1 MRGLIFR
8 LCLALALVLT
18 LVPAPVFRGGPT
30 AHAQEAAPPPAAPA
44 AAAPASGVPASGAMM
59 GPPLPDPPETRL
71 RLWENAD
78 AVLRQRIDREGV
90 SAELAPGWRQ
100 TLDQQRAEAR
110 NIADRARAALAPLQA
125 QLEALGPPPDETSG
139 QRESATIFARRLELR
154 NQATPQEAVMRRAE
168 LAVTRADSL
177 ITLIAERQ
185 REEFTARILERGPS
199 PLNPMIWIT
208 GGREIVSR
216 LHRHGADVMAEA
228 LSPASR
234 WKVVEAA
241 PALLA
246 GLLGALLFG
255 VAIKR
260 RVIRRLHA
268 LIAQRDRTRLTRL
281 GLGLAAAAVRLT
293 APVFAALVVYTALI
307 SSGILGAGGVGI
319 LTSVVAAVVVLAA
332 AHALAKVVFSPNNA
346 SARLL
351 DMTDASARAATQAG
365 VGLGLATA
373 LDHVAMG
380 LGEPSGWGR
389 EAQSLLQ
396 FGFVFLTAAFFARLA
411 HSTAPPPR
419 EPAASVDPNAPPV
432 EPGSEEDE
440 ARQAASGFGL
450 RDALRIA
457 CYAIAIAA
465 PVLALSGFYVLAIY
479 ALTRMAASAAL
490 IAMGALIYQIALEAA
505 ARLAASG
512 SSGGSAAEERAPW
525 WASLLVGLTMATAGG
540 GLLALIWGASL
551 QDLWDGAKRLRE
563 GFSVGET
570 RISLGDLLWGVLVF
584 ALILGISRFIQRQ
597 LRNRILVRAKVDPG
611 LRDSVTAGVGYLG
624 VLIALLV
631 AVGAA
636 GLDLSKLA
644 IVAGALSVGV
654 GFGLQNV
661 VNNFVSGIILLIE
674 RPVRAGDVVEV
685 ENRLGA
691 VKRINVRSTEIELF
705 DRTILIVP
713 NSTLISNSVLNWT
726 RQNTILRLS
735 IPVGVVAGS
744 DTERVRDVLL
754 SAARSH
760 ARVMRYPAP
769 MAIFMGFGPLS
780 LDFELRV
787 FLYHIDDMMNV
798 RSDLCFAID
807 KRFRELGI
815 QLPSG
820 REERKMV
827 QMDSLVRGVEAM
839 GRPAAPVAAP
849 PAAEPAAASAS

>member
-1 MRGLIFR
+1 MRGLILR
-8 LCLALALVLT
+8 LLLLTALIFGAGLT
-18 LVPAPVFRGGPT
+18 AQLWRAPAT
-30 AHAQEAAPPPAAPA
+30 AAQTEMVGPPA
-44 AAAPASGVPASGAMM
+44 
-59 GPPLPDPPETRL
+59 PDPPEVRLQRWEDADRTR
-71 RLWENAD
+71 
-78 AVLRQRIDREGV
+78 REEIAGSESV
-90 SAELAPGWRQ
+90 SSEQALDWRQ
-100 TLDQQRAEAR
+100 KLDQQRAEAR
-110 NIADRARAALAPLQA
+110 ALADRARAALTPLQA
-125 QLEALGPPPDETSG
+125 QLDALGPAPDEAAG
-139 QRESATIFARRLELR
+139 QTEDAAVAARRLELR
-154 NQATPQEAVMRRAE
+154 EQATAQEALLRRAE

-177 ITLIAERQ
+177 IAQISERQ
-185 REEFTARILERGPS
+185 REQFNNRVLTRGSS
-199 PLNPMIWIT
+199 PTNPEVWLS
-208 GGREIVSR
+208 GGREIVST
-216 LHRHGADVMAEA
+216 LHGYAADVMAAA
-228 LSPASR
+228 LSA
-234 WKVVEAA
+234 E
-241 PALLA
+241 
-246 GLLGALLFG
+246 
-255 VAIKR
+255 
-260 RVIRRLHA
+260 
-268 LIAQRDRTRLTRL
+268 TRER
-281 GLGLAAAAVRLT
+281 LAAAAPLLL
-293 APVFAALVVYTALI
+293 AALVGGIFFGVSFKRRALRGLHRLMAE
-307 SSGILGAGGVGI
+307 SGRSRFMRLILA
-319 LTSVVAAVVVLAA
+319 LAA
-332 AHALAKVVFSPNNA
+332 ALVRLAAPIFAAVLAFWALMESRILGEAGVAVAAAATAAVMILAGAHALSKAVFAPTNSA
-346 SARLL
+346 ARLME
-351 DMTDASARAATQAG
+351 MTDASARAATAASI
-365 VGLGLATA
+365 GLGLAAA
-373 LDHVAMG
+373 LDLVAQGVAEAGG
-380 LGEPSGWGR
+380 LGVNARAIWD
-389 EAQSLLQ
+389 L
-396 FGFVFLTAAFFARLA
+396 FYVFFASAFFARLA
-411 HSTAPPPR
+411 KATAAPPTAA
-419 EPAASVDPNAPPV
+419 PAPDPNAPPP
-432 EPGSEEDE
+432 EPGSEEEE
-440 ARQAASGFGL
+440 AQQAASGFGL

-457 CYAIAIAA
+457 CYLAAVAA
-465 PVLALSGFYVLAIY
+465 PILALAGYYVLARY
-479 ALTRMAASAAL
+479 VLTRMAGSAAL
-490 IAMGALIYQIALEAA
+490 IAVGMLIYHIALEGA
-505 ARLAASG
+505 ARLTSSG
-512 SSGGSAAEERAPW
+512 TSGGSAAEERAPW
-525 WASLLVGLTMATAGG
+525 WASLSVGLILFLGLG
-540 GLLALIWGASL
+540 SLLALIWGASA
-551 QDLWDGAKRLRE
+551 QDLWDWVKRLRD
-563 GFSVGET
+563 GFSIGET
-570 RISLGDLLWGVLVF
+570 RISLGDLLSGVLVF
-584 ALILGISRFIQRQ
+584 AVVLGISRFLQRQ

-735 IPVGVVAGS
+735 VPVGVVAGS

-769 MAIFMGFGPLS
+769 QAIFMGFSPLS

-839 GRPAAPVAAP
+839 GRPPAPPEPP
-849 PAAEPAAASAS
+849 PAAAPAASAS